1 MIAPLLAA
9 VPLVEPLGPAPRIL
23 DIGSGAGFPG
33 IPVAVV
39 AGSSRTLLVEPR
51 QRRASFLRAVA
62 RRLPGFGVEVA
73 DRPVTVPDLFATF
86 CASLGID
93 GTKENMSSTGRPIK
107 LVDGGEPVR
116 ELL

>member
-1 MIAPLLAA
+1 MADDENPDAEVPPQRPLRDPRL
-9 VPLVEPLGPAPRIL
+9 PL
-23 DIGSGAGFPG
+23 
-33 IPVAVV
+33 
-39 AGSSRTLLVEPR
+39 
-51 QRRASFLRAVA
+51 RRAAREGAFLRAGATDRGGGRHRITGGAIVGRTDKA
-62 RRLPGFGVEVA
+62 GVEVA

-107 LVDGGEPVR
+107 LVDGGEAVR